1 MPANVA
7 QQGRSALRTM
17 VPRLYGR
24 RDFRTMGPNIALG
37 ELPGLTHSQ
46 FLHFLLL
53 SLSLPLSPSPFPP
66 SLSPL
71 PLSLYPPVYLF
82 LRLDKTSS
90 LT

>member
-7 QQGRSALRTM
+7 QQGRSVLRTI

-37 ELPGLTHSQ
+37 ELPGLTHSW
-46 FLHFLLL
+46 FLHFLSPSL
-53 SLSLPLSPSPFPP
+53 SLS
-66 SLSPL
+66 SL
-71 PLSLYPPVYLF
+71 VYLF